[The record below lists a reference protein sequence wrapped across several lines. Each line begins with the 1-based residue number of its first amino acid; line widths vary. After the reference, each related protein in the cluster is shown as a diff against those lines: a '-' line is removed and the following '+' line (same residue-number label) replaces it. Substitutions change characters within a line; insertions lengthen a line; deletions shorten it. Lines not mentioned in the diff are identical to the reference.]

1 MKTSSPGNLRSIM
14 IGLVVVGLLVLALG
28 GFLTPLISGT
38 LSPLVAVQRWVSS
51 RYMSIYEFVTVP
63 RDVASLRQR
72 NADLETET
80 SRLQAQ
86 VIELQQQLNEA
97 QVLYSLLDF
106 ARTRPENKYVA
117 SSVIGRDPSPFLN
130 YVIIDHGSNDG
141 LRHGMPVVTEKG
153 LVGRV
158 DAVTASAARVQLIT
172 DPSSVVNVR
181 FENSEKEA
189 ILNGSVTS
197 DLSLDMVPQDL
208 TVNPGDVILTSGL
221 GGLYPSNI
229 FIGQVVNVRKRDTD
243 LFQSASIQPVVDFST
258 LKAVLIITNF
268 QPVDVTPLI
277 PTVSP

>member
-1 MKTSSPGNLRSIM
+1 MKPSSPGNMRSIV
-14 IGLVVVGLLVLALG
+14 IGLIVVGLLVLALG
-28 GFLTPLISGT
+28 GFLTPLFSGT
-38 LSPLVAVQRWVSS
+38 LGPLVAVQRWVSS
-51 RYMSIYEFVTVP
+51 RYMAIYEFVTVP

-72 NADLETET
+72 NAELETEV

-106 ARTRPENKYVA
+106 ARTRPENQYVA
-117 SSVIGRDPSPFLN
+117 CSVIGRDPSPFLN

-181 FENSEKEA
+181 FESSDSEA
-189 ILNGSVTS
+189 ILTGSVTG
-197 DLSLDMVPQDL
+197 DLTLEMVPQDL
-208 TVNPGDVILTSGL
+208 AVNTGDVILTSGL

-229 FIGQVVNVRKRDTD
+229 FIGQVVNVSKRETD

-258 LKAVLIITNF
+258 LEAVLVITNF

-277 PTVSP
+277 PTTSP

>member
-1 MKTSSPGNLRSIM
+1 MRSIV
-14 IGLVVVGLLVLALG
+14 IGLIVVGLLVLALG
-28 GFLTPLISGT
+28 GFLTPLFSGT
-38 LSPLVAVQRWVSS
+38 LGPLVAVQRWVSS
-51 RYMSIYEFVTVP
+51 RYMAIYEFVTVP

-72 NADLETET
+72 NADLETEV

-106 ARTRPENKYVA
+106 ARTRPENQYVA
-117 SSVIGRDPSPFLN
+117 CSVIGRDPSPFLN
-130 YVIIDHGSNDG
+130 YVIIDHGSSDG
-141 LRHGMPVVTEKG
+141 LRHGMPVVTERG

-181 FENSEKEA
+181 FESSDSEA
-189 ILNGSVTS
+189 ILTGSVTG
-197 DLSLDMVPQDL
+197 DLTLEMVPQDI
-208 TVNPGDVILTSGL
+208 TVNTGDVILTSGL

-229 FIGQVVNVRKRDTD
+229 FIGQVVNVSKRETD

-258 LKAVLIITNF
+258 LEAVLVITNF

-277 PTVSP
+277 PTTSP